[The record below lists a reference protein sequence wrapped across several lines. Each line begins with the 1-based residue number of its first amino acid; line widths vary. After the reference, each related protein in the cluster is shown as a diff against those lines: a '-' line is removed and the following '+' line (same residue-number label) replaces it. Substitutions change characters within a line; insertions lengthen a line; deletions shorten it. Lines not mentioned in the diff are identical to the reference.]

1 MTQQEFSSYPFSSEH
16 EPNDEMLNQLMEN
29 AARKARESNQEADT
43 RYFDALRRDC
53 KAAKVITSNTSDTHM
68 KEDTIPLFLSFCIE
82 QYKKSCGLN
91 GQEAMKVLSESGALD
106 YLEDNYEVIHT
117 QSPQWILEE
126 INEFINH
133 SKK

>member
-1 MTQQEFSSYPFSSEH
+1 MGN
-16 EPNDEMLNQLMEN
+16 NDNI
-29 AARKARESNQEADT
+29 T
-43 RYFDALRRDC
+43 R
-53 KAAKVITSNTSDTHM
+53 

-82 QYKKSCGLN
+82 QYKVSCGLS
-91 GQEAMKVLSESGALD
+91 GQEAMKVLSDSDALD